1 LQSNLSPEKAVSD
14 DVLVIHTLKCF
25 IAITYKQG
33 NLFIFSFQY
42 NRGSDSLLIVGSDQ
56 EIFTSL
62 YTFDLFVY
70 FGQSTTSYYYLE
82 VAHPISCPAS
92 RIWFETSK
100 SDHFMVFLL
109 FFRTIWLP
117 LHLSDHFQ
125 TVCCTL
131 CRTVKIFRNIFPL
144 NSQIN

>member
-1 LQSNLSPEKAVSD
+1 VFDCHNIQTREP
-14 DVLVIHTLKCF
+14 IH
-25 IAITYKQG
+25 
-33 NLFIFSFQY
+33 FSFQY

-62 YTFDLFVY
+62 YTFEHFVY
-70 FGQSTTSYYYLE
+70 FGQSTTSYHYLE

-109 FFRTIWLP
+109 FFRTVWLP

-131 CRTVKIFRNIFPL
+131 CRTVKIFRNIFPFRPRTFYGL
-144 NSQIN
+144 QSSFSTRTV